1 MQGGTI
7 KLLIIED
14 DVVDRMAFKRLLG
27 ENGRYDYRFA
37 ASLAEARALLRSD
50 TFDIIVTDYHLGD
63 GSGFELFDEI
73 DGLPVIVMTGR
84 GDEETAVAALK
95 SGAYD
100 YLIKDMERN
109 YIKMFPVTVE
119 NVLRRLRAEELN
131 RQKEKLRGVVEM
143 AGAACHELNQPLQA
157 ISGYSELLMMEVEE
171 GTPLY
176 EMALEIKHEAD
187 RLARITRK
195 LNNITRYETT
205 DYTEKTKII
214 DLDKAAGQQNS
225 HE

>member
-14 DVVDRMAFKRLLG
+14 DIVDRMAFKRLLG
-27 ENGRYDYRFA
+27 ESGRYDYCFA
-37 ASLAEARALLRSD
+37 ASLAEARTLIRSD
-50 TFDIIVTDYHLGD
+50 EFDIIVTDYHLGD
-63 GSGFELFDEI
+63 GTGFELFDEAA
-73 DGLPVIVMTGR
+73 GLPVIVMTGR

-95 SGAYD
+95 AGAYD

-119 NVLRRLRAEELN
+119 NVLRRLKSEELK

-157 ISGYSELLMMEVEE
+157 ISGYSELLMMEAEK
-171 GTPLY
+171 GTTLY
-176 EMALEIKHEAD
+176 EMAEEIKRETD

-195 LNNITRYETT
+195 LNSITRYETT
-205 DYTEKTKII
+205 DYTDKTKII
-214 DLDKAAGQQNS
+214 DLDKAAGHKNS
-225 HE
+225 TD